1 MSRVAVIGAGNM
13 GGAIA
18 RRLAG
23 SGAHVTVTAA
33 HTDTLDRI
41 KAECQALHTT
51 VDNVEAVATA
61 DTVILAVKPWLVP
74 TVMGQIAPAMAAGTT
89 LISVAAGIT
98 LADLATMTDRHDL
111 RLYRAIPNTPVAIG
125 RGTTFVCATDPADS
139 ATADVIRLFEPL
151 GNVHII
157 DEAHLD
163 AAMAVTSCGVAYVLR
178 YMRATMEGA
187 IQLGLTAADARRW
200 TAETLAGTAAM
211 MLETD
216 QHPEAAIDRVT
227 TPGGLTIRGLNAMEA
242 NGFSTAV
249 IQGLLASIP
258 QR

>member
-18 RRLAG
+18 RRLSQAG
-23 SGAHVTVTAA
+23 TRVTVTAA
-33 HTDTLDRI
+33 HTATLDRI
-41 KAECQALHTT
+41 KSECPGLDVTT
-51 VDNVEAVATA
+51 DNTAAAAAA
-61 DTVILAVKPWLVP
+61 DTVIIAVKPWLVP

-125 RGTTFVCATDPADS
+125 RGTTFICATEPADS
-139 ATADVIRLFEPL
+139 AAAIVHLFEPL
-151 GNVHII
+151 GDVHLI
-157 DEAHLD
+157 DEKHLD

-178 YMRATMEGA
+178 YLRATMEGA
-187 IQLGLTAADARRW
+187 IQLGLTADDARRW
-200 TAETLAGTAAM
+200 AAETMAGTAAM
-211 MLETD
+211 ILETD

-227 TPGGLTIRGLNAMEA
+227 TPGGLTIHGLNAMEA
-242 NGFSTAV
+242 NGFTNAV
-249 IQGLLASIP
+249 IQGILASLP

>member
-1 MSRVAVIGAGNM
+1 M
-13 GGAIA
+13 G
-18 RRLAG
+18 
-23 SGAHVTVTAA
+23 
-33 HTDTLDRI
+33 
-41 KAECQALHTT
+41 C
-51 VDNVEAVATA
+51 
-61 DTVILAVKPWLVP
+61 
-74 TVMGQIAPAMAAGTT
+74 
-89 LISVAAGIT
+89 
-98 LADLATMTDRHDL
+98 
-111 RLYRAIPNTPVAIG
+111 
-125 RGTTFVCATDPADS
+125 GTTFICATDPADS
-139 ATADVIRLFEPL
+139 TDDVIRLFEPL
-151 GNVHII
+151 GDVHLI
-157 DEAHLD
+157 DEKHLD

-178 YMRATMEGA
+178 YLRATMEGA